1 MKRRPSPSRVAAR
14 KLAGTYL
21 NPAAKASTLEGA
33 TGTSKGT
40 WSNNSN
46 PIKAAIRSGE
56 LPPGLHSSWMD
67 PRGKGPITSDTVRA
81 LDAILS
87 GHPTLAGS
95 DLATDMWISGWFWD
109 FGKKFAAKIGDG
121 SIEVSN
127 LGRAFSRFSQ
137 RRAKGEIRDDAARR
151 RKLDESS
158 STVQDEAMG
167 LNGGPVDLEDA
178 IQLSWGTPL
187 GLKLKSWL
195 QSSIQDLR
203 TEKQQRSMEA
213 WLDALQGKG
222 ANQRGAFSEAAKKL
236 TDAGFPMSRKG
247 VEKAVNKGIE
257 QLAQKA
263 NSDRE
268 LKDILEDISDKFLG
282 YAEAQK
288 IPAKSMFQ
296 KKAARSIEIHDV
308 DWMSGQEPQDDLD
321 DDFGLSL
328 ELEFSAMG
336 KFLSGLLGVQERVLQ
351 ETLRNL
357 DRRTALA
364 RLSGSATARRMVQH
378 ILQKARG
385 DVEALVNLHA
395 FDEFGHGA
403 KVVEIALSDN
413 DSRWDVKID
422 PRGEKIRFTVEL
434 AGIGEWI

>member
-1 MKRRPSPSRVAAR
+1 M
-14 KLAGTYL
+14 
-21 NPAAKASTLEGA
+21 
-33 TGTSKGT
+33 
-40 WSNNSN
+40 
-46 PIKAAIRSGE
+46 
-56 LPPGLHSSWMD
+56 
-67 PRGKGPITSDTVRA
+67 
-81 LDAILS
+81 
-87 GHPTLAGS
+87 
-95 DLATDMWISGWFWD
+95 SGWFWD

-121 SIEVSN
+121 SLEVSN

-137 RRAKGEIRDDAARR
+137 RRAKGEKRDDASRR

-158 STVQDEAMG
+158 GEVQDQAMG
-167 LNGGPVDLEDA
+167 FNGGPVDLEDA

-263 NSDRE
+263 DSDRE

-282 YAEAQK
+282 YAETQK
-288 IPAKSMFQ
+288 IPAQK
-296 KKAARSIEIHDV
+296 KKAARSVEIHDV

-328 ELEFSAMG
+328 ELEFTVTG

-351 ETLRNL
+351 ATLQNL
-357 DRRTALA
+357 DRRQALG
-364 RLSGSATARRMVQH
+364 RLGGSATARRMVQQ

-385 DVEALVNLHA
+385 DVEALVNLYA
-395 FDEFGHGA
+395 YDEFGHGA
-403 KVVEIALSDN
+403 KVVSLELSDN

-422 PRGEKIRFTVEL
+422 PRSEKIRYTVEL
-434 AGIGEWI
+434 AGIGEWIG

>member
-33 TGTSKGT
+33 TGASKGT
-40 WSNNSN
+40 WSNSSN
-46 PIKAAIRSGE
+46 PLKAAMRSGD
-56 LPPGLHSSWMD
+56 LPPGLHPSWMD

-95 DLATDMWISGWFWD
+95 DLATDMWMSGWFWD

-121 SIEVSN
+121 SLEVSN

-137 RRAKGEIRDDAARR
+137 RRAKGEKRDDASRR

-158 STVQDEAMG
+158 GEVQDQAMG
-167 LNGGPVDLEDA
+167 FNGGPVDLEDA

-263 NSDRE
+263 DSDRE

-282 YAEAQK
+282 YAETQK
-288 IPAKSMFQ
+288 IPAQK
-296 KKAARSIEIHDV
+296 KKAARSVEIHDV

-328 ELEFSAMG
+328 ELEFTVTG

-351 ETLRNL
+351 ATLQNL
-357 DRRTALA
+357 DRRQALG
-364 RLSGSATARRMVQH
+364 RLGGSATARRMVQQ

-385 DVEALVNLHA
+385 DVEALVNLYA
-395 FDEFGHGA
+395 YDEFGHGA
-403 KVVEIALSDN
+403 KVVSLELSDN

-422 PRGEKIRFTVEL
+422 PRSEKIRYTVEL
-434 AGIGEWI
+434 AGIGEWIG